1 MNADEGDLQYVRV
14 RAGALLF
21 EEEIRRMLEMK
32 WNGMVDGR
40 GVVR

>member
-21 EEEIRRMLEMK
+21 AVGNPMIL
-32 WNGMVDGR
+32 GR
-40 GVVR
+40 K